1 MSENSKFRDGWVL
14 PKDFDKQFEQ
24 QKLKLQHNAGLLDQT
39 DEFQFEKFIVDKT
52 ECKGEFYSPTCLYDF
67 TQKILLA
74 DIIVYRPKSLTSF
87 IVSDYFFSEKQQ
99 VMKS

>member
-1 MSENSKFRDGWVL
+1 
-14 PKDFDKQFEQ
+14 
-24 QKLKLQHNAGLLDQT
+24 LKLQHNAGLLDQT